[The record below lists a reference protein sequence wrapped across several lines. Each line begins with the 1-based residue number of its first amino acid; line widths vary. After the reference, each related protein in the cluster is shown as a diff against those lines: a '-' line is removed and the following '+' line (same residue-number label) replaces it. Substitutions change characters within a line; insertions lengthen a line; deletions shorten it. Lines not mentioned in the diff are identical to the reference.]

1 MEPVGSLFLGIDGG
15 QSSTIALIGDETGR
29 VIGSGAGG
37 PCNHIGAAD
46 ERAKFAAAI
55 EECVD
60 AACRHASLDGREV
73 RFHAACLGLSGLPEG
88 QQPALDGIIRA
99 DRIVVTNDAVIALA
113 GATVGEPGVI
123 MIAGSG
129 SISFGRNRAGKT
141 ARAGGWGYV
150 FGDEAGAFGLARQG
164 LRAALRQEEGWGP
177 ATKLHALFLQEGG
190 ARSANE
196 LLHLFYSAD
205 FPRARIASF
214 AAIVERAASEG
225 DRVARG
231 ILLKAASELALL
243 ASAVRR
249 QLFERGETVRVAY
262 MGGVFRSAI
271 VREQFC
277 ALVQQEPGNHC
288 GPPAYA
294 PAAGALIE
302 AYRAGGLNPPLT
314 DVPDVK
320 R

>member
-29 VIGSGAGG
+29 VIGSGSGA
-37 PCNHIGAAD
+37 PCNQIGAAD
-46 ERAKFAAAI
+46 ERAKFRAAI

-60 AACRHASLDGREV
+60 AACRQASLDSRET
-73 RFHAACLGLSGLPEG
+73 RFQSACLGLSGLADG
-88 QQPALDGIIRA
+88 ARPALNGIVRA
-99 DRIVVTNDAVIALA
+99 DRIVISNDAVIALS

-123 MIAGSG
+123 TIAGSG

-150 FGDEAGAFGLARQG
+150 FGDEAGAFGIARQG

-177 ATKLHALFLQEGG
+177 ATKLHGLFLEAGG
-190 ARSANE
+190 ARSANQ
-196 LLHLFYSAD
+196 LMHMFYSPE
-205 FPRARIASF
+205 FSRARIASF
-214 AAIVERAASEG
+214 SALVERAASEG

-231 ILLKAASELALL
+231 ILLKAAAELALL

-249 QLFERGETVRVAY
+249 QLFERGETVRVAH

-288 GPPAYA
+288 GPPVYA

-302 AYRAGGLNPPLT
+302 AYRAAGLNPPLT
-314 DVPDVK
+314 NVPDVK

>member
-1 MEPVGSLFLGIDGG
+1 METVGSLFLGIDGG

-29 VIGSGAGG
+29 VIGAGAGG

-46 ERAKFAAAI
+46 ERGKFRAAI

-60 AACRHASLDGREV
+60 AACRQASLDSREV
-73 RFHAACLGLSGLPEG
+73 RFHVACLGLSGLAEG
-88 QQPALDGIIRA
+88 ARPALDAIVRA
-99 DRIVVTNDAVIALA
+99 DRIVVSNDAVIALS

-123 MIAGSG
+123 TIAGSG

-141 ARAGGWGYV
+141 ARAGGWGYI

-177 ATKLHALFLQEGG
+177 ATKLHALFLEAGS
-190 ARSANE
+190 ARSANQ
-196 LLHLFYSAD
+196 LMHLYYSAK

-214 AAIVERAASEG
+214 SALVERAAFEG
-225 DRVARG
+225 DGVERG
-231 ILLKAASELALL
+231 ILLMAASELALL

-249 QLFERGETVRVAY
+249 QLFEPGETIRVAH

-277 ALVQQEPGNHC
+277 ALVEQESGNHC
-288 GPPAYA
+288 GPPVYA

-302 AYRAGGLNPPLT
+302 AYRGAGLNPPLSN
-314 DVPDVK
+314 VPDVK